1 MQSLDCSVHRFL
13 IFFFSSIFRQFSLIQ
28 ENNLIFVSFFL
39 IWTWSFKIMYLYSNL
54 NNISK
59 ILLYFHH
66 YFIIITT
73 AKKKI
78 NYTLVLLL
86 YTVLPSQFILILIW
100 KVGGGKQFDRYA
112 PQQRNMYIQR
122 GSALLEVRS
131 PERYYSYFK
140 RFIKFHNNV
149 LTRIMYSLSATPPL
163 PNPCSRFLV
172 LE

>member
-1 MQSLDCSVHRFL
+1 
-13 IFFFSSIFRQFSLIQ
+13 
-28 ENNLIFVSFFL
+28 
-39 IWTWSFKIMYLYSNL
+39 MYLYSNL
-54 NNISK
+54 NNILK
-59 ILLYFHH
+59 ILLYF
-66 YFIIITT
+66 ITITT
-73 AKKKI
+73 AKKENKLHSRLI
-78 NYTLVLLL
+78 
-86 YTVLPSQFILILIW
+86 YTVLRSQFSVILILIW
-100 KVGGGKQFDRYA
+100 KVDGRKQFDRYA

-172 LE
+172 LEQPSPRNIDARF